1 MTKKSS
7 LALCLAILST
17 GLPGAAFAAPSQASA
32 TNLDEG
38 EANVALVKRFLAD
51 LRGAMMMGDPAK
63 IRAVAERYMAA
74 DYIQHSSAFPPG
86 REGYIAVMTKFTS
99 GPPQVA
105 GGPPP
110 GPPQGAGGPP
120 PGPPQGAGGPPQG
133 GLPKDLQF
141 VGNRDYVMWMS
152 EAPPAPGSSS
162 PSYAFNMF
170 RISGGKLMEHWGS
183 M

>member
-120 PGPPQGAGGPPQG
+120 QG